1 MGPVFRMRLLSRRFV
16 VLACLEAN
24 ELLARESEQL
34 FRSKGCWG
42 SSCGRSTP
50 PSSRSASTARPTRR
64 QLAHT
69 VEAGAIRAAGEGAV
83 QLEARLLF
91 REPSRV
97 TTDDPRPT
105 FDEQT
110 RRFQAKL
117 TRATPEQCDWNV
129 TEATRAL
136 GPRTDACLQPHQS
149 IRIDPALM

>member
-1 MGPVFRMRLLSRRFV
+1 
-16 VLACLEAN
+16 
-24 ELLARESEQL
+24 
-34 FRSKGCWG
+34 
-42 SSCGRSTP
+42 
-50 PSSRSASTARPTRR
+50 
-64 QLAHT
+64 
-69 VEAGAIRAAGEGAV
+69 V
-83 QLEARLLF
+83 QLEARTLF

-97 TTDDPRPT
+97 TADDTRLT

-149 IRIDPALM
+149 IRIDPLM